1 MIQHLFLKF
10 QNKFLF
16 YRFFKIQASKSNQTF
31 LQTYLSMKKLW
42 QLRMDCLDLE
52 FFEIFFSDHVPG
64 SLGIFKSLLCSSI
77 SLTILRV
84 AELEMSPG
92 IGLFWFCLWKSILIE
107 KNKQGSA
114 NKKFENQKFTSKNSF
129 RMHQLFGSNWLQR
142 FRACFSAKCLRPIF
156 AKSFWF

>member
-1 MIQHLFLKF
+1 
-10 QNKFLF
+10 
-16 YRFFKIQASKSNQTF
+16 
-31 LQTYLSMKKLW
+31 MKY
-42 QLRMDCLDLE
+42 
-52 FFEIFFSDHVPG
+52 FFSDHVPG
-64 SLGIFKSLLCSSI
+64 SLGICKSLLCSSI

-114 NKKFENQKFTSKNSF
+114 NKKFEKKNQKFTSKNSF

-156 AKSFWF
+156 TKGFGFRHPVFDTFFGNSSIKCIVSTDYKVRNYLTSNFMMYLV